1 MRLEHLPAMLTFHF
15 GRLACEGQP
24 VVARSVWA
32 GLPMMGVM
40 NRILPVLAA
49 GGERTV
55 AARAGALQWEPFRFG
70 QPILHSVRITNRWS
84 GPGQRALLG
93 R

>member
-40 NRILPVLAA
+40 NRILPVLAG
-49 GGERTV
+49 GGERSV
-55 AARAGALQWEPFRFG
+55 AAVAEAFPSEPSASASRSC
-70 QPILHSVRITNRWS
+70 IRY
-84 GPGQRALLG
+84 A
-93 R
+93 